1 MFQSVLEQNMAIA
14 ACCAKND
21 NIQQL
26 STYQLGLVIKSVD
39 ILSPTEEVT
48 HSISA
53 RLASISIVIP
63 YIHVLIRTLE
73 KNEDDSGICTMK
85 SQILHSLRTHFTGV
99 EGRKELALT
108 TLDPRFE
115 DRFFGGEYYKGYC
128 KGIVVR

>member
-1 MFQSVLEQNMAIA
+1 MFQSVLEQKMAIA

-21 NIQQL
+21 NIQQP
-26 STYQLGLVIKSVD
+26 STYQLGLVIKYVD

-53 RLASISIVIP
+53 RLTSISIMIP

-85 SQILHSLRTHFTGV
+85 SQILHSLRTRFTGV

-108 TLDPRFE
+108 TFDPRFE